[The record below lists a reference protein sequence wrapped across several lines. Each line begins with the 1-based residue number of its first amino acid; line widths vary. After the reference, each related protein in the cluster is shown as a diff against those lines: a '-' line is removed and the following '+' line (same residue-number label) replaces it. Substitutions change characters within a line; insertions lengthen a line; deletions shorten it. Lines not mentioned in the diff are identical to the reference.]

1 MNHHSLLHKD
11 TPLLS
16 QQMEHREG
24 QYLRILMVS
33 LISLVTTYP
42 SLKLVKRFEYDVSKI
57 NMLYTV
63 HYLVTL

>member
-1 MNHHSLLHKD
+1 
-11 TPLLS
+11 
-16 QQMEHREG
+16 
-24 QYLRILMVS
+24 MVS